1 MPTVSDREVLGLKAQ
16 TRGLRIVQAR
26 KDSDKSGCI
35 CRGCGYML
43 PFMNGTRKGGPGNGK
58 TKLLMMPLIV
68 RTESPPP

>member
-1 MPTVSDREVLGLKAQ
+1 
-16 TRGLRIVQAR
+16 
-26 KDSDKSGCI
+26 
-35 CRGCGYML
+35 ML